1 VTVDFSY
8 SVEQEEFR
16 TSLRRFLTDH
26 VPMNRVRQVAE
37 TAGHDAEA
45 WHRLCTDFGLPGLHT
60 PEEYGGAGFTLVE
73 TALVF
78 EELGRALTP
87 VPMAATTLAVEALL
101 RAGTEQQRKEFLPGL
116 LAGERIGALAVAGP
130 YETASSSA
138 TVQASR
144 LADGFALTGQR
155 SHVLHGQFADLIV
168 IPAVRDGRVG
178 LYIVDTHVA
187 GISVDCKP
195 TMDPTRPIAAVRLQ
209 DAPAAF
215 LGGGSAEQVDA
226 IVDVARVLLAAE
238 MVGGA
243 DACLQLAV
251 GYAKERRQFNR
262 QIGSFQAVKHR
273 CADMAIE
280 LDAARAAVMFAAM
293 TAATGGQE
301 LPTAALLAKAQAA
314 DAFTLCAA
322 AAIQIHGGIGFTWE
336 HDAHLYYRRAKTAEA
351 LYGNSAQHRALLADR
366 LSL

>member
-1 VTVDFSY
+1 MTVDFSY
-8 SVEQEEFR
+8 SAEQEEFR
-16 TSLRRFLTDH
+16 VSLRRFLTDH
-26 VPMNRVRQVAE
+26 APMNRVRQVAE
-37 TAGHDAEA
+37 AVGHDAEV
-45 WHRLCTDFGLPGLHT
+45 WHRLCAELGLPGLHA
-60 PEEYGGAGFTLVE
+60 PEEYGGSGFTLVE

-116 LAGERIGALAVAGP
+116 LSGERIGALAIAGSH
-130 YETASSSA
+130 ETAPSSA

-144 LADGFALTGQR
+144 LAGGFALTGQR
-155 SHVLHGQFADLIV
+155 SHVLHGHAADLIV
-168 IPAVRDGRVG
+168 IPAVREGCVG
-178 LYIVDTHVA
+178 LYVVDTGADGV
-187 GISVDCKP
+187 SVDP
-195 TMDPTRPIAAVRLQ
+195 SPVMDPTRPIASVRLQ

-215 LGGGSAEQVDA
+215 LGGGSAEQIDA

-243 DACLQLAV
+243 DACLQLV
-251 GYAKERRQFNR
+251 VDYAKDRRQFNR
-262 QIGSFQAVKHR
+262 PIGSFQAVKHR

-293 TAATGGQE
+293 TAATGSPE
-301 LPTAALLAKAQAA
+301 LSTAAPLAKAQAA

-351 LYGNSAQHRALLADR
+351 LYGSSAQHRALLADR
-366 LSL
+366 IGL